1 MNPQD
6 YNSSEVD
13 KPTSIKINIKNWKI
27 RNHIRKGDKVR
38 LTVNLDKDQSV
49 AWKNFKQFCQPKDLS
64 DDEFLKVVFLTGVE
78 AMNNELIRLIKEYKK
93 ENSDELAASGITIV
107 EEEDGNITISET
119 DDKE

>member
-107 EEEDGNITISET
+107 EEEGNITISET